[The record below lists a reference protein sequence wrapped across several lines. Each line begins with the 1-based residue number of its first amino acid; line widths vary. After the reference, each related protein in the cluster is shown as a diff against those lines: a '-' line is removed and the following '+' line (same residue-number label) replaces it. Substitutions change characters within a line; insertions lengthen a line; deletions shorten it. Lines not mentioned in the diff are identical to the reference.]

1 MYASRR
7 CLEEKQAYFSPLET
21 SYCRQA
27 STYFNAWLFLLAARS
42 NQCPHTRLGEFQW
55 VKAPQLAS
63 EPSWFTPYSQGHVSE
78 PLRRCSAS
86 ECQPDCGSWVRD
98 SIVGLHQQPKM
109 SSESYAWIAGLLNM
123 PCICSGADDGRAE
136 WRNMRRHVSDCC
148 SPEVSIAVHCFLWRP
163 TYVINNIVALA
174 VFFRRL

>member
-27 STYFNAWLFLLAARS
+27 STYFNVWLFLLAARS
-42 NQCPHTRLGEFQW
+42 NQCPHTRLCQFQW
-55 VKAPQLAS
+55 VRAPHLAS
-63 EPSWFTPYSQGHVSE
+63 EPSWFTPYSQGHVSQ

-86 ECQPDCGSWVRD
+86 ECQPDCRSWARD
-98 SIVGLHQQPKM
+98 SVVGLRRQPKT

-123 PCICSGADDGRAE
+123 PCICSGADDRRAE
-136 WRNMRRHVSDCC
+136 WRNMRRHKSV
-148 SPEVSIAVHCFLWRP
+148 IAVVLKSALLF
-163 TYVINNIVALA
+163 IVFCDDPLM
-174 VFFRRL
+174 